1 MLTRLGG
8 GSFADVYKARE
19 KSTGDIVAI
28 KVLKKKYKKFEECTE
43 LRECK
48 SLQILNK
55 ISTYEKGF
63 ENIINLKNIIFTK
76 KTGTLNLIF
85 EYMEKDL
92 LELMKSLEPKHLP
105 EERIRDIVY
114 QTLQGLSYM
123 HKYGFFHRDIKPEN
137 LLFLGDKMKIADFG
151 LAREIRT
158 LPPYTE
164 YVSTRYYRAPECILK
179 STNYNSPIDIWA
191 LGCVMA
197 EMYLHPQPLFY
208 GANEKEVLFRIC
220 TILGSPN
227 QDTWPEG
234 MQLAHLKDI
243 KFPNCYKTDLHDIIK
258 DASEDAIDLMEKMI
272 RWDPKKRETAEN
284 LLRHKFFESYFYRNF
299 NYNMNFETN
308 GSNEYFIK
316 NNINPNIITNI
327 SNNNSISIIFDK
339 NNNAKDNNLSGNKI
353 NKNIFTNESNENL
366 LLSKIENKNT
376 EEKKESDNLS
386 GYLND
391 TDGFNKLLNELKQE
405 KIQEDKDFEK
415 LEKQKEKNEYSNLW
429 LSLEKKLDINT
440 SDNNKSVTKFINEIE
455 EKESK
460 EKEKEQKDIE
470 DNIQNTI
477 IINKDSYFNSN
488 NKEKKKKNSFLDEL
502 NFESNFNS
510 PINSKDNN
518 NNDNLKQKNEI
529 INKKIDLGLNLN
541 NYNDSNDLANLIN
554 KDNNEEFTFE
564 NAKRLKPLTKNNRR
578 GSAKKFLE
586 ENENQMKQNLNIN
599 QNNIENKEKISI
611 GRRRI
616 KYNFSNNVLP
626 KLSNE
631 KKQIFRPPLIKN
643 DFNILDNFNGLFDKP
658 KKDEVNNLAYN
669 KRDFGYNKKVTLTN
683 NDINLPLFL
692 RDNKN
697 DKFFEIRN
705 DEKKNKPNFLLN
717 KNFWDL

>member
-28 KVLKKKYKKFEECTE
+28 KVLKKKYKKLEECQE
-43 LRECK
+43 LRECR

-55 ISTYEKGF
+55 KSIYEKGF
-63 ENIINLKNIIFTK
+63 ENIINLKKIIFTK
-76 KTGTLNLIF
+76 KTGVLNLIF

-105 EERIRDIVY
+105 EERIKDIVY

-137 LLFLGDKMKIADFG
+137 LLFLNDKVKIADFG

-208 GANEKEVLFRIC
+208 GANEKEVLYRIC
-220 TILGSPN
+220 SILGSPN

-243 KFPNCYKTDLHDIIK
+243 KFPNCYKMELEDIIK
-258 DASEDAIDLMEKMI
+258 EASEDAIDLMKKMI
-272 RWDPKKRETAEN
+272 KWDPKKRETAEN
-284 LLRHKFFESYFYRNF
+284 LLKHKFFECFFYKDF
-299 NYNMNFETN
+299 NYNINFETN
-308 GSNEYFIK
+308 RSNEYFVK
-316 NNINPNIITNI
+316 NNMNVNNTNM
-327 SNNNSISIIFDK
+327 SNNNSINIFFDK
-339 NNNAKDNNLSGNKI
+339 NINSKDNNISCIKL
-353 NKNIFTNESNENL
+353 NESYENL
-366 LLSKIENKNT
+366 LTNKKNNQNS
-376 EEKKESDNLS
+376 EDKKESDNIS

-415 LEKQKEKNEYSNLW
+415 LEKQKEKNEYNNLW
-429 LSLEKKLDINT
+429 LSIEKKLDINT
-440 SDNNKSVTKFINEIE
+440 NDNNTSVSRFINEIE
-455 EKESK
+455 EKQTKERKKMDFEDDLK
-460 EKEKEQKDIE
+460 EKI
-470 DNIQNTI
+470 NT
-477 IINKDSYFNSN
+477 NN
-488 NKEKKKKNSFLDEL
+488 NKPNNEIKNKKFFLDEL
-502 NFESNFNS
+502 NLESNFNH
-510 PINSKDNN
+510 PINNKDNN
-518 NNDNLKQKNEI
+518 LKQNNEI
-529 INKKIDLGLNLN
+529 INKPIDLGLNLN
-541 NYNDSNDLANLIN
+541 NSNNLDNLIN

-564 NAKRLKPLTKNNRR
+564 NAKRLKPLVKNNRR

-586 ENENQMKQNLNIN
+586 ESENKMKQNININ
-599 QNNIENKEKISI
+599 LNTLENKDQISL

-626 KLSNE
+626 KINND
-631 KKQIFRPPLIKN
+631 KKQILKPPLIKN
-643 DFNILDNFNGLFDKP
+643 DFSYLDNFNRIFDKQ
-658 KKDEVNNLAYN
+658 NNEEINNFNAFN
-669 KRDFGYNKKVTLTN
+669 RREFGYNKKVTLTN
-683 NDINLPLFL
+683 NDSNFPLFL

-697 DKFFEIRN
+697 DKFFPIKQN
-705 DEKKNKPNFLLN
+705 EKKNKPNFLLN